1 MAAQPERIHE
11 SPALFRV
18 VKLWNPLGLC
28 LVADTVD
35 DRNPALPSGPS
46 TYLYIYI
53 YIYIYGN
60 GIFIRIM
67 GNAGFISS
75 TVVAGLGACEV
86 PSVGS

>member
-1 MAAQPERIHE
+1 MIEILHYLQD
-11 SPALFRV
+11 
-18 VKLWNPLGLC
+18 PLHI
-28 LVADTVD
+28 
-35 DRNPALPSGPS
+35 
-46 TYLYIYI
+46 YIYI